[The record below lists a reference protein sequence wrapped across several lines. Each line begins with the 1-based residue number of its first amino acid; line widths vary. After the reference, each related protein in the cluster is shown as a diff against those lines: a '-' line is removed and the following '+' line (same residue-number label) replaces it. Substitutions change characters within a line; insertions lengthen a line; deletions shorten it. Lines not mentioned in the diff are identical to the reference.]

1 MAMSSGSGSG
11 RARSVAFLVTG
22 GVGGLAGFVLMEAV
36 FGLTA
41 SAGATRSGNL
51 LEMGIYFAGFGLAVG
66 AALGM
71 TEGLLRRNRYR
82 LWYGLTVGLVLGGL
96 GGFLGGVV
104 GQLIYGLV
112 PVRYA
117 GHSTV
122 DLVITLDSSGSM
134 RRAFFFGSDPR
145 GERKTAAKRLVDR
158 LLSGDRVAVVDFDEQ
173 SRVLLPLTPVGEPDA
188 RRRARQAI
196 DRVDDAG
203 LTSLDAGL
211 MASFDVLRPTQGDD
225 RTKHIIFLTD
235 GQGDYTPE
243 RFSREAVSGV
253 TVHTVGLGD
262 GVDASLLSAIASSTG
277 GSYYP
282 VGDASD
288 LVAVFDRIYSEHV
301 SMAVAAPDDGSGEL
315 LTPGWVL
322 LLLRVLSWGVMGA
335 VIGMGQGVTYNTRED
350 LKACTLGGLVGGL
363 IGGGLFDPV
372 SQFADFGAASTGR
385 AIADVVVGAAIGG
398 SMKLAQGALVA
409 NSGRRSTALLYRP
422 GMDLMDTGD
431 ESRGGR
437 DLRTTSGK
445 GITTA
450 TGKGITTAAESG
462 RLRRGALADRARRK
476 SLRAGPEE

>member
-1 MAMSSGSGSG
+1 MSLGSEPA

-22 GVGGLAGFVLMEAV
+22 GVGGLAGFVLMESV
-36 FGLTA
+36 FGFA
-41 SAGATRSGNL
+41 AADGATRSGNL
-51 LEMGIYFAGFGLAVG
+51 VEMGIYFAGFGLAVG

-117 GHSTV
+117 GQSTV

-134 RRAFFFGSDPR
+134 RQAFFFGSDPR
-145 GERKTAAKRLVDR
+145 GERRTAAKRLVGR
-158 LLSGDRVAVVDFDEQ
+158 LLSGDRVAIVDFDDR

-188 RRRARQAI
+188 RRRAREAI
-196 DRVDDAG
+196 DQVDNDG
-203 LTSLDAGL
+203 FTSLDAGL
-211 MASFDVLRPTQGDD
+211 TASLDVLRPTRGDN
-225 RTKHIIFLTD
+225 RSKHIIFLTD

-243 RFSREAVSGV
+243 RYSGDAASGV

-262 GVDASLLSAIASSTG
+262 DVDASLLSAIASSTG

-301 SMAVAAPDDGSGEL
+301 SMAAAAPDDGSGEL

-372 SQFADFGAASTGR
+372 SQFADFGTGSTGR

-409 NSGRRSTALLYRP
+409 NSGTRPTTLLHIP
-422 GMDLMDTGD
+422 GADLMDNGGESHGD
-431 ESRGGR
+431 GG
-437 DLRTTSGK
+437 LREAPGK
-445 GITTA
+445 GMA
-450 TGKGITTAAESG
+450 TAAESA
-462 RLRRGALADRARRK
+462 RPRRGGLAYRPRRT
-476 SLRAGPEE
+476 SLREGPEE